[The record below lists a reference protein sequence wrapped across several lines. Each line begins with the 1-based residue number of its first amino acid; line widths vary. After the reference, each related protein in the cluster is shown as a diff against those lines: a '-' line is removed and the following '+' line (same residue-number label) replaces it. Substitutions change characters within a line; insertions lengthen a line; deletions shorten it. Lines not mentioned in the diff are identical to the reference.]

1 MQSLDE
7 VLSPTGEPIGN
18 PRGGV
23 LTRQLGKDDEQK
35 QWSKLIASA
44 STAPTERSA
53 SRWSASACR
62 PRSANILADNPWPMI
77 WVTRSS
83 PAAVSWLIAIS
94 WPASRRLAEISA
106 RSSPKLQSAFASAA
120 EVADEWF
127 FETVVRL
134 HRAGE
139 GAAFT
144 GLKPAGLGH
153 GPVVPVAERAIE
165 TGDVAEL
172 ARLLSSALR
181 DEIARKFG
189 EVMRLQSGP
198 RTSVAEEREYV
209 EAMLGFI
216 VWSHKTYRCIQSD
229 PLHAHGS
236 MHHD

>member
-1 MQSLDE
+1 MPPHCDSKDGPVVKAALRALDQGDVAVVLPYVPEDAEAE
-7 VLSPTGEPIGN
+7 VT
-18 PRGGV
+18 
-23 LTRQLGKDDEQK
+23 
-35 QWSKLIASA
+35 
-44 STAPTERSA
+44 
-53 SRWSASACR
+53 
-62 PRSANILADNPWPMI
+62 
-77 WVTRSS
+77 
-83 PAAVSWLIAIS
+83 
-94 WPASRRLAEISA
+94 
-106 RSSPKLQSAFASAA
+106 SAFDQVMTARAHGGEAA
-120 EVADEWF
+120 QVADEWF

-216 VWSHKTYRCIQSD
+216 VWSHKTYGCIQSD